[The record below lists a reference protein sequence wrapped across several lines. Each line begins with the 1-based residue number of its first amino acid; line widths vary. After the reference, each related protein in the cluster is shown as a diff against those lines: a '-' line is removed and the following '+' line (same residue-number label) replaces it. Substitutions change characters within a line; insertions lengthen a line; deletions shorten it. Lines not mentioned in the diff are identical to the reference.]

1 MSVPQRRLVSAGG
14 VVLDGDA
21 PGAGRVLLITMIGQD
36 GRARWT
42 LPKGGVEPGETHEA
56 AAVRE
61 VREETGHTAA
71 VLAPLA
77 AQVIRFAVSRQREY
91 LADATAAEVL
101 RDPQS
106 MVDALRRL
114 REDDTTLHRFEV
126 ATAHLWFEE
135 PNATEGRGGAAR
147 MARRFA
153 THPSLDDRIEALKR
167 SA

>member
-21 PGAGRVLLITMIGQD
+21 PGVGRVLLITMIGQD

-71 VLAPLA
+71 VLAPLPS
-77 AQVIRFAVSRQREY
+77 VSYSFLWRPDGVRYRKTVHWFLMRWDGAPPGPTDGEV
-91 LADATAAEVL
+91 AEVAWVAHAAAL
-101 RDPQS
+101 DRLAHRSERD
-106 MVDALRRL
+106 L
-114 REDDTTLHRFEV
+114 V
-126 ATAHLWFEE
+126 ATALD
-135 PNATEGRGGAAR
+135 AA
-147 MARRFA
+147 AA
-153 THPSLDDRIEALKR
+153 AAS
-167 SA
+167 